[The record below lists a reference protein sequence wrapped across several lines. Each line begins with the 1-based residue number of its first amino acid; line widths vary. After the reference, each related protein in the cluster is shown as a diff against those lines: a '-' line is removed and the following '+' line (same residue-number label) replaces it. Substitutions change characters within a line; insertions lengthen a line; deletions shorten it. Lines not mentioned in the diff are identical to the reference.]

1 LSANK
6 IPVLVFNAKV
16 EKKLRHMQA
25 DLIKKTGKSVS
36 FSAVINDTLRKAIK

>member
-1 LSANK
+1 M
-6 IPVLVFNAKV
+6 IRRHTIVLDEEV

>member
-1 LSANK
+1 L
-6 IPVLVFNAKV
+6 IRRHTIVLDEEV

-25 DLIKKTGKSVS
+25 DQIKKTGKSVS